1 MEIAFGSDDS
11 VVSVYVRERNDCLA
25 FLNYDTEKEEV
36 LPSDKDIPEW
46 RNYIKGYF
54 ANDDEH
60 YEHLITDFD
69 PEKCDCL
76 DYRWANWYYISEY
89 SLNWDKVP
97 DNDYS
102 IVLSDEEIENL
113 DDVAFVL
120 KIYDHEK
127 QEKYSVLAVMPFAKI
142 SNPELTKENFMGE
155 PYSEHVRYWDK

>member
-1 MEIAFGSDDS
+1 
-11 VVSVYVRERNDCLA
+11 
-25 FLNYDTEKEEV
+25 
-36 LPSDKDIPEW
+36 
-46 RNYIKGYF
+46 YF

-155 PYSEHVRYWDK
+155 PYSEHERYWDK